1 MATRHNGAPDG
12 SATGGGPETDDG
24 AGSSPGATPATGSA
38 VGPTTG
44 STATSGPTTALD
56 WPTIRRRTAV
66 REDDAVLVI
75 DKPADVS
82 VVGERHDTDLM
93 QLAKDADEWLMP
105 AHRIDKV
112 TSGVVLLARSLPVHA
127 DLARQFNR
135 RSVGKAYLAVVR
147 NDGLPGTGP
156 SLPEEG
162 EVDLP
167 LSVGRKSRVRVAAPR
182 EAIRGGGGRWYVEEG
197 DVLPKVRNYPS
208 KTLFA
213 TVWRDE
219 RHSVLVVRPVTGR
232 RHQIRVHLA
241 WIGHPIEGDPLFAR
255 AAAPPSARAS
265 LHSWQLAYDQEWS
278 DGSRVTVSAAPDEAF
293 WSPVRDRLQNGVDGA
308 LDRAK
313 LLLGRLERQARTAR

>member
-1 MATRHNGAPDG
+1 MATRHNGAPAET
-12 SATGGGPETDDG
+12 ATGE
-24 AGSSPGATPATGSA
+24 APGADGGARAATTDS
-38 VGPTTG
+38 
-44 STATSGPTTALD
+44 D
-56 WPTIRRRTAV
+56 WPTIRRRTTV
-66 REDDAVLVI
+66 REDEAVLVI

-93 QLAKDADEWLMP
+93 QLAKDAGEWLMP

-147 NDGLPGTGP
+147 NDGLPGAGP
-156 SLPEEG
+156 VLPEEG
-162 EVDLP
+162 EVELP

-182 EAIRGGGGRWYVEEG
+182 ESIRGEGGRWSVAEG
-197 DVLPKVRNYPS
+197 DVLAKVRTYPS

-219 RHSVLVVRPVTGR
+219 RHTVLVVRPVTGR

-241 WIGHPIEGDPLFAR
+241 WIGHPIEGDPLFDR
-255 AAAPPSARAS
+255 AAAADGARTC
-265 LHSWQLAYDQEWS
+265 LHSWQLAYDEEWA
-278 DGSRVTVSAAPDEAF
+278 DGERVTVSAAPDDAF
-293 WSPVRDRLQNGVDGA
+293 WAPVRDRLPGTVDEV
-308 LDRAK
+308 LERAAR
-313 LLLGRLERQARTAR
+313 LLGRMERRARSGR